1 MISYKTKI
9 EHQGIDHAI
18 NSRKQSRRTLRSLRQ
33 NYSLVGFT
41 SNNPKQSNEL
51 EMLVSLVQEYEAEHT
66 PIPLP
71 DPVAAII
78 FRMEEQGLTSK
89 DLAPIIGSQ
98 SLVESILN
106 KTKSLTPTI
115 IQRLHKSLN
124 IPLDCLSQQYD
135 LSN

>member
-1 MISYKTKI
+1 MLLTAVSNQE
-9 EHQGIDHAI
+9 EHSAALDRITHLWGLPQI
-18 NSRKQSRRTLRSLRQ
+18 T
-33 NYSLVGFT
+33 
-41 SNNPKQSNEL
+41 PKQSNEL

-124 IPLDCLSQQYD
+124 IPLGCLSQQYD